1 MDVSG
6 HLLRRGVAAFM
17 DQPREGKPAEPT
29 PVIELPTWVI
39 VMLATTAFGFLFVM
53 TMINYTFGRIVPT
66 LVMIETPDALFEPL
80 PTIDPDTD
88 TPLDAGAAGEPV
100 ALKQQT
106 ISSSFRR
113 TLKHLK
119 AKGGFPARFRG
130 FSIYLVNMVLMGI
143 ITGPISSIPFVPS
156 SFGSVLAA
164 VLLANFSTA
173 WTHIV
178 ISEPSAKPWFRRIP
192 SRRQWKKVA
201 LPAAALAVAEQLS
214 IYVPLLFSK
223 VYRFD
228 QIRSD
233 NPNLSG
239 GKTVVLG
246 FEAFSV
252 FVLGVILSFFLVL
265 PANVVLTRVQAS
277 LLDDAE
283 ETIVP
288 FDRTF
293 SGKVV
298 PEIVGGSGVI
308 SMTDAWKTFDWAA
321 RVRLV
326 KTYAKVLVLQILL
339 GIAFFSVLAIEFFA
353 IAQADLSKVLPGD
366 GGKGS
371 KDL

>member
-1 MDVSG
+1 
-6 HLLRRGVAAFM
+6 
-17 DQPREGKPAEPT
+17 
-29 PVIELPTWVI
+29 
-39 VMLATTAFGFLFVM
+39 
-53 TMINYTFGRIVPT
+53 
-66 LVMIETPDALFEPL
+66 MIETPDALFEPL

-88 TPLDAGAAGEPV
+88 TPLDANATGEPV
-100 ALKQQT
+100 TLKQQT

-119 AKGGFPARFRG
+119 TKGGFSARFRG
-130 FSIYLVNMVLMGI
+130 FSIYLVNMILMGLI
-143 ITGPISSIPFVPS
+143 SGPISALPLVPS
-156 SFGSVLAA
+156 SVGVILAA
-164 VLLANFSTA
+164 VLLANFTTA

-201 LPAAALAVAEQLS
+201 LPAAVLAVAEQLS
-214 IYVPLLFSK
+214 VYVPMLFSK
-223 VYRFD
+223 IYHFD
-228 QIRSD
+228 RLQQD
-233 NPNLSG
+233 APNMSG
-239 GKTVVLG
+239 GKTAVVGL
-246 FEAFSV
+246 EAFSV
-252 FVLGVILSFFLVL
+252 FVFGVVLSFFLVL
-265 PANVVLTRVQAS
+265 PANVVLTRIQAS

-326 KTYAKVLVLQILL
+326 KTYAKVLLLQILVS
-339 GIAFFSVLAIEFFA
+339 IVFISVLAIEFFA

-366 GGKGS
+366 GKDS